1 MGAKKGLGGRIP
13 HPQIPQLSLEQVRV
27 LRLFALLFVFSLLVL
42 YAVFRSA
49 RFQDLL
55 RRRTQTLLTEKIGR
69 EVRIG
74 GFDLALVPPAFL
86 VKDVVV
92 ANDPRGLPGA
102 CFSAE
107 EISLRGIP
115 QVSESRIDLPKVRI
129 ISPRIVLEV
138 FGDGTNNFSSIAA
151 ALPKGEGGG
160 GTSASGRRSSRR
172 GRSASASGSRS
183 STSSSR
189 TPH

>member
-1 MGAKKGLGGRIP
+1 MTGRAP
-13 HPQIPQLSLEQVRV
+13 ELAEP
-27 LRLFALLFVFSLLVL
+27 
-42 YAVFRSA
+42 VFRL
-49 RFQDLL
+49 FQDLL

-86 VKDVVV
+86 VKDVFV

-129 ISPRIVLEV
+129 ISP
-138 FGDGTNNFSSIAA
+138 
-151 ALPKGEGGG
+151 
-160 GTSASGRRSSRR
+160 
-172 GRSASASGSRS
+172 
-183 STSSSR
+183 
-189 TPH
+189 